1 MEQKTEKYQNISCS
15 YYDQLEAYAT
25 KRTHCAVVYRV
36 DEQEKTSEGIIVDL
50 FAKDG
55 AEYLKLNNGIVIRLD
70 QLISINGVPVSNVC

>member
-1 MEQKTEKYQNISCS
+1 MDVKVKQYHSIRCS

>member
-1 MEQKTEKYQNISCS
+1 
-15 YYDQLEAYAT
+15 LEAYAT
-25 KRTHCAVVYRV
+25 KQTQCSILYRV
-36 DEQEKTSEGIIVDL
+36 DEKEQSTDGVIVDV

>member
-1 MEQKTEKYQNISCS
+1 MNQPSEKYENISCS
-15 YYDQLEAYAT
+15 YYDQLESYAT
-25 KRTHCAVVYRV
+25 KRTECAIIYRTE
-36 DEQEKTSEGIIVDL
+36 DEEKNICGVIIDV

>member
-1 MEQKTEKYQNISCS
+1 MTQQTSKYQNINCS

-25 KRTHCAVVYRV
+25 KRTKCLVIYF
-36 DEQEKTSEGIIVDL
+36 DDDLEKTLEGIIVDV

>member
-1 MEQKTEKYQNISCS
+1 MQKYQNISCS

-25 KRTHCAVVYRV
+25 KRTHCSVVYRA
-36 DEQEKTSEGIIVDL
+36 DEKEQSTDGIIVDV
-50 FAKDG
+50 FAKEG